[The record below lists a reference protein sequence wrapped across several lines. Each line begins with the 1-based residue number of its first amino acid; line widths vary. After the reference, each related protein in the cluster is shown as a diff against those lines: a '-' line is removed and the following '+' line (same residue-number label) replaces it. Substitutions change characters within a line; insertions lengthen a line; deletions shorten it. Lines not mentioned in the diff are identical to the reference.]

1 MIRNNHL
8 KLGKALIITGFI
20 LGGLVMVQRVSATS
34 TSSSSSTVMT
44 PGSSSSGVMAFPKM
58 AYTTSI
64 GKTITVVAPVIQ
76 DMAVRNFSFTLNGE
90 TVTNVSGKYTATKS
104 GIVTVQYGYTES
116 KVSGSVS
123 SGQFSVVTQYI
134 KVQDNEMP
142 VYRLYNKV
150 SMAHLYTTDL
160 NEKTTLPTLD
170 KNWTY
175 EGISWQAAT
184 SGTSVYRLYNPT
196 TGEHL
201 YTKDTNEVSV
211 LTTTAGWTKEGTAF
225 YSSTAEDSATSIHR
239 LYNPAAGVGSHLITM
254 DANEA
259 SVLQTRGWK
268 NEGIAWY
275 AAFE

>member
-1 MIRNNHL
+1 MAEIKTDTIKVGQTITINPTLSSNMTVADFTL
-8 KLGKALIITGFI
+8 VLNGKTTTNKTGVFVPNEAGNATGTYNYFI
-20 LGGLVMVQRVSATS
+20 NDYPKTIY
-34 TSSSSSTVMT
+34 
-44 PGSSSSGVMAFPKM
+44 SGV
-58 AYTTSI
+58 
-64 GKTITVVAPVIQ
+64 
-76 DMAVRNFSFTLNGE
+76 E
-90 TVTNVSGKYTATKS
+90 
-104 GIVTVQYGYTES
+104 
-116 KVSGSVS
+116 
-123 SGQFSVVTQYI
+123 YI
-134 KVQDNEMP
+134 KVQDNEAP

-150 SMAHLYTTDL
+150 SMAHLYTTDE
-160 NEKTTLPTLD
+160 NEKATLPTLD
-170 KNWTY
+170 KNWAY

-211 LTTTAGWTKEGTAF
+211 LTTTAGWTKEGIAF

-254 DANEA
+254 DANET

-275 AAFE
+275 SAFE